1 VAERHYA
8 RSRPRP
14 AGGNAWVQL
23 KIIAP
28 KRQNMS
34 GSLGRPNLREKAA
47 TTAGKLKCI
56 VRWRSAKNRTSRP
69 LPGLAPIDVQTAM
82 PRSRHH
88 SSRNICRATSW
99 NIIGDVRGV
108 MSPGRAVSILC
119 WRRRGRP
126 RANVWLTTPRSHVFN
141 LTYSISVTFSPSI
154 GGQLTAKN
162 PGRSRGQTAS
172 DRLAVLLLSVLALR
186 CRDSPRA

>member
-1 VAERHYA
+1 VVAVRQSGQIPVTRNWDRSSPSKADHQLSKKKSGPSVAERHCA

-28 KRQNMS
+28 KRRNVS

-56 VRWRSAKNRTSRP
+56 GRWRSAKNRTSCP
-69 LPGLAPIDVQTAM
+69 LRGLTPIDVPTAM

-88 SSRNICRATSW
+88 SNRNICRATSW

-119 WRRRGRP
+119 WHRRGRP
-126 RANVWLTTPRSHVFN
+126 RANVWLATPLSHVFN
-141 LTYSISVTFSPSI
+141 I
-154 GGQLTAKN
+154 GDFF
-162 PGRSRGQTAS
+162 
-172 DRLAVLLLSVLALR
+172 DR
-186 CRDSPRA
+186 